1 MSDEKTYSEA
11 EVREREA
18 RAARAAFAAG
28 VHWWH
33 FGPPTRDDE
42 TPGCAAHAEARRR
55 YPLTR
60 RVPRV
65 VTVVRDGVEW
75 EVKRCNDGFYA
86 RSHPSADWTLQFASC
101 TPDNVRALVDLLD
114 NPFDEV
120 TE

>member
-1 MSDEKTYSEA
+1 VSDERTYTER
-11 EVREREA
+11 EVRERE
-18 RAARAAFAAG
+18 RAAFAAG
-28 VHWWH
+28 VAW
-33 FGPPTRDDE
+33 FYPVRFNSPPDLADRTE
-42 TPGCAAHAEARRR
+42 AEAVRRH
-55 YPLTR
+55 PITR

-65 VTVVRDGVEW
+65 VKVVRDGVAW

-114 NPFDEV
+114 NPFEEV

>member
-1 MSDEKTYSEA
+1 MSDERTYTERD
-11 EVREREA
+11 VRERE
-18 RAARAAFAAG
+18 RAAFCVGVEYAGLVPGKAAE
-28 VHWWH
+28 
-33 FGPPTRDDE
+33 RE
-42 TPGCAAHAEARRR
+42 AARRF
-55 YPLTR
+55 PITR

-65 VTVVRDGVEW
+65 VKVVRDGVEW

-86 RSHPSADWTLQFASC
+86 RSHPSADWTLQSASC